1 MNIVSNAVCICMDIV
16 EMAINQNAIIENS
29 LILAKNY
36 LDAQGA
42 MFYWINEDKRDAFI
56 DLNINVSKEFIYKYH
71 NLLQDYDPLNVAYF
85 LKSHENINLLSTCN
99 SENQKVSVYK
109 RFANDCGIDEIL
121 EIVFWRNNHAYAG
134 IAVTNPND
142 YKKRD
147 ESSIQVL
154 HQILGTSIFELGNI
168 KDNIVKNYLKDLKL
182 TTREMEVCN
191 FITKGYANQDIAE
204 AMEISLGTVKI
215 NANRIFDKLQVD
227 GRLQLSILLSKVI
240 K

>member
-1 MNIVSNAVCICMDIV
+1 MNFVSNALCICMDIV
-16 EMAINQNAIIENS
+16 EMASNQNLLIENS

-42 MFYWINEDKRDAFI
+42 MFYWINEDKSDAFI
-56 DLNINVSKEFIYKYH
+56 DSNINVSKEFIHKYH

-85 LKSHENINLLSTCN
+85 LKSHENINLLNTCN
-99 SENQKVSVYK
+99 SDNQKVSVYK
-109 RFANDCGIDEIL
+109 RFANECGIDEIL

-147 ESSIQVL
+147 VNSIQAL
-154 HQILGTSIFELGNI
+154 HQILGNSIFELSDI
-168 KDNIVKNYLKDLKL
+168 KGNIVKNYLKDLKL
-182 TTREMEVCN
+182 TNREVEVCEL
-191 FITKGYANQDIAE
+191 ITKGYANQDIAE

-215 NANRIFDKLQVD
+215 NANRIFDKLEVE
-227 GRLQLSILLSKVI
+227 GRLQLSILLNNITK
-240 K
+240 